1 MISIIPCIRK
11 VNRLG
16 RSTCFGFRQ
25 KAQSN
30 IKLPRSGSSL
40 SRYLVDWR
48 HSFFSLLG
56 FQSYC
61 SWLSIYSL
69 GRRWH
74 PLRLAE
80 DFATADI
87 LTGGRIRLW
96 RRLRLPH
103 ARGGNVR
110 FSAA

>member
-69 GRRWH
+69 GRR
-74 PLRLAE
+74 PYELRRTMASRTLKAPHMKSRIE
-80 DFATADI
+80 AD
-87 LTGGRIRLW
+87 LYDPGELDHR
-96 RRLRLPH
+96 
-103 ARGGNVR
+103 
-110 FSAA
+110 